1 MVKSTKITNIKIN
14 KFYEWSF
21 FWTFGLDFHSIG
33 ERGKKEKGEKMEV
46 KENGKKKL
54 VERHFGLCVPYLF
67 SALKFD

>member
-1 MVKSTKITNIKIN
+1 MVKSTEITNIKIN

-46 KENGKKKL
+46 KENGKIW
-54 VERHFGLCVPYLF
+54 CV
-67 SALKFD
+67 

>member
-33 ERGKKEKGEKMEV
+33 MHERGKKEKGGKNGSKRKWQNLVCLVEV
-46 KENGKKKL
+46 KREKKKI
-54 VERHFGLCVPYLF
+54 
-67 SALKFD
+67 